1 MDIGMLWYDD
11 DKQRDLAQK
20 VERAAAYY
28 AKKYGAAP
36 TECWVNASL
45 LAGGQEIRVGA
56 VRVQA
61 STIVLRDH
69 LWLGVGTLPE

>member
-20 VERAAAYY
+20 VNRAAAYY
-28 AKKYGAAP
+28 ARKYGAAP

-45 LAGGQEIRVGA
+45 LAGGQAITVGTIRVQGSS
-56 VRVQA
+56 VVIRN
-61 STIVLRDH
+61 H
-69 LWLGVGTLPE
+69 LWLGIGSETL